1 MTHSNSAPSKVR
13 ARNRSFRRTAGKHG
27 STMVEFS
34 LFFLIFLTLVVALF
48 EFGFAMW
55 TQATLTHAARAGAR
69 HAIAHGSL
77 NPIGDKD
84 PSVEAVVKSNAV
96 GLTKSQLSV
105 ATTYLTTNTRG
116 EVVQVEVKYPYRLV
130 TGVFLAGR
138 NVIQLGTKSRMVI
151 AN

>member
-1 MTHSNSAPSKVR
+1 
-13 ARNRSFRRTAGKHG
+13 
-27 STMVEFS
+27 MVEFS
-34 LFFLIFLTLVVALF
+34 LFFIIFVTLVVGLF

-69 HAIAHGSL
+69 YAIAHGSL

-84 PSVEAVVKSNAV
+84 TSVEAIVKSNAV
-96 GLTKSQLSV
+96 GLMRSQITV

-116 EVVQVEVKYPYRLV
+116 EVVEVAVKYPYRLV
-130 TGVFLAGR
+130 TGAFLAGT
-138 NVIQLGTKSRMVI
+138 NTIKLGTKSRMVI